1 MYVAAC
7 PPLTSLDDKDALVG
21 RMVLTRIDGGWFG
34 GKVVR
39 SGASGKEKKEVPKA
53 THAVEFSRAKE
64 VPASLK
70 VPSDMVGR
78 KGAVLS
84 TQTYG
89 AAATWLLL
97 EAAPAAKS

>member
-1 MYVAAC
+1 M
-7 PPLTSLDDKDALVG
+7 
-21 RMVLTRIDGGWFG
+21 
-34 GKVVR
+34 
-39 SGASGKEKKEVPKA
+39 PKA
-53 THAVEFSRAKE
+53 THAVEFKRNG

-70 VPSDMVGR
+70 IPSDMVGR